1 LSYLTTVRHR
11 LILTA
16 GTKLRIA
23 MVGQQIIRAMD
34 D

>member
-1 LSYLTTVRHR
+1 